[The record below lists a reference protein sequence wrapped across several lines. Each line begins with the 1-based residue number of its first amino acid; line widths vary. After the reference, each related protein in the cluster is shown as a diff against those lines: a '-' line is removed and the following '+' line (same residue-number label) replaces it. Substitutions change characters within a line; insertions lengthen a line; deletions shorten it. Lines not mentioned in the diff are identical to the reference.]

1 MYSENKYK
9 YQNTNTRNTNNVTFN
24 VDYLNFFNTFIQPY
38 IVPIESKINQF
49 TFLNSNSMYISL
61 IKADL
66 LLSGVNDDLTFFNEM
81 KNYNSDDELVEF
93 KKNFSQT
100 SISSVSTSSSL
111 SLNSFI
117 LVEESSIDTESLSSL
132 DSSICF
138 EII

>member
-24 VDYLNFFNTFIQPY
+24 VDYLLFFNTFIQPY